1 MCPPPL
7 LNEIEGFL
15 KFGFLSSITNTL
27 CWLHRSWHI
36 SALPQKTQR
45 TREMETSMKLM
56 LPAVLWVINSIV
68 SDPGVSR
75 LLSAS
80 WNSGR
85 LNYHL
90 MGPHTLPIPWWPSS
104 SKSQEFKML
113 SYLPSF
119 FCFLSSHNC
128 GSETLFLK
136 SVPCYGTLG
145 EVMQEPPDCFLASSL
160 SPLCIHILH
169 SCQAQVPKAQL
180 WSRPSLT
187 PKYLM
192 VPHCQNE
199 W

>member
-1 MCPPPL
+1 MKVTSHSGTKIGQVCVAPHP

-15 KFGFLSSITNTL
+15 RFGLLSSITNTL

-36 SALPQKTQR
+36 SALPHKTQR
-45 TREMETSMKLM
+45 TREMETSMELM
-56 LPAVLWVINSIV
+56 PPAVLWVINSIV

-80 WNSGR
+80 WNCGR

-119 FCFLSSHNC
+119 FPFLLTTVGAKHSALNQC
-128 GSETLFLK
+128 L
-136 SVPCYGTLG
+136 
-145 EVMQEPPDCFLASSL
+145 VMAPWE
-160 SPLCIHILH
+160 
-169 SCQAQVPKAQL
+169 
-180 WSRPSLT
+180 R
-187 PKYLM
+187 
-192 VPHCQNE
+192 
-199 W
+199 